1 VPPFRIRFLLPLLL
15 AAAVSACARPPSPA
29 ETAQDFWDAVVAG
42 ELARAVALGPGP
54 GEDEPAQ
61 RLRER
66 LGAFPVEEAR
76 VEALEVPP
84 EASLALLPTTIV
96 RAGADG
102 GRWEFETVTV
112 LERAGGQWRVAVD
125 DTLDRGRQAALEAT
139 GERVRD
145 AARRLSEA
153 AGESAEEL
161 ARSAESLAR
170 ALSEQLR
177 DEVAPRIAEETRER
191 SEALADDMAD
201 ALGRAGEELTRALE
215 GLEQALRERGEEGA
229 PEGEEPGPE

>member
-1 VPPFRIRFLLPLLL
+1 MPPFRVRFLLPLLL
-15 AAAVSACARPPSPA
+15 ATAVSACARPPSPA

-42 ELARAVALGPGP
+42 DLDRAVALAPEPSG
-54 GEDEPAQ
+54 DEAAR

-66 LGAFPVEEAR
+66 LADFPVEAAR

-96 RAGADG
+96 RAGEDT

-112 LERAGGQWRVAVD
+112 LERRDAQWHVAVA
-125 DTLDRGRQAALEAT
+125 DTLDRGREAALEAT

-215 GLEQALRERGEEGA
+215 RLEQALRERGEEGGPEGGEPA
-229 PEGEEPGPE
+229 PE

>member
-1 VPPFRIRFLLPLLL
+1 VRPFRFRFLLPLLL
-15 AAAVSACARPPSPA
+15 AAAVCACARPPSPA
-29 ETAQDFWDAVVAG
+29 EQAQAFWN
-42 ELARAVALGPGP
+42 AVAAGDLEGAAALGAAPAGAE
-54 GEDEPAQ
+54 GER

-66 LGAFPVEEAR
+66 LAEFPVAEAR

-96 RAGADG
+96 RAGEDT

-112 LERAGGQWRVAVD
+112 LERKDETWRVAVE
-125 DTLDRGRQAALEAT
+125 DTLDRGREAALEAT

-215 GLEQALRERGEEGA
+215 RLEQALRERGEEGA
-229 PEGEEPGPE
+229 PEGGEPPPP